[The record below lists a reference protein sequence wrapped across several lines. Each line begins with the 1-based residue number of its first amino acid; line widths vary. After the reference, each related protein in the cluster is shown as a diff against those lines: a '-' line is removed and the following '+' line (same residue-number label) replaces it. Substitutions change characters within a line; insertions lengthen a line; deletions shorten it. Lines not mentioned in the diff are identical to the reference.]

1 MTNYNSITKIM
12 KKPNT
17 LVKISP
23 LQRHCDEKVP
33 TGNGGETAIDNAVR
47 KLISVARDMEQ
58 RNYKFKKIKTI

>member
-1 MTNYNSITKIM
+1 M